1 MMLDKWT
8 PYTTSRW
15 AFTVLLVLAFTARIL
30 IVQVCRGLR
39 MNLDFSNYF
48 QRQFDKIWY
57 HEKLYNFAQNI
68 QKIIFKGLTTK
79 DISQILKTDEYK

>member
-1 MMLDKWT
+1 
-8 PYTTSRW
+8 
-15 AFTVLLVLAFTARIL
+15 
-30 IVQVCRGLR
+30 

-68 QKIIFKGLTTK
+68 QKIIFKGKPINDLTK
-79 DISQILKTDEYK
+79 ILKTDE